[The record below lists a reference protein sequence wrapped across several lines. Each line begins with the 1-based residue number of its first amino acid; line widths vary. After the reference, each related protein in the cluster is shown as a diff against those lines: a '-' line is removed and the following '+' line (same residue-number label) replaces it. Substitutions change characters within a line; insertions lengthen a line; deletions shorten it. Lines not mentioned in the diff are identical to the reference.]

1 MSVNPINKTVK
12 PLSNDEL
19 LKFAPSIFSEKPIE
33 GVSDKY
39 AFVPTFKLLDTF
51 RDAGY
56 YPINAG
62 ESKVRDEASE
72 GYQKHIIQFRS
83 LENLLRPNVK
93 DEYEDIVLTNS
104 HNRTSSFIVDLA
116 VFRIVCSNMLVVP
129 SKSFVHTSIV
139 HVGFTE
145 QKVKDAIKEVTSY
158 MPKIKEEVAK
168 FKSIYL
174 TSAEEQMLANAAID
188 IRFDTNTHYIEADE
202 LLKVNYEEDKTSTL
216 WSAYNRIQ
224 EAMIRGGVK
233 MKNLVTGKNFTSK
246 AINGID
252 ATIKFNKELFE
263 IVQNVALL
271 KTNYKSVA

>member
-19 LKFAPSIFSEKPIE
+19 LKFAPSIFSENPIE

-51 RDAGY
+51 RNAGY

-83 LENLLRPNVK
+83 LENLLRPNAK

-188 IRFDTNTHYIEADE
+188 IRFDTNTHYIEANE
-202 LLKVNYEEDKTSTL
+202 LLKVNYEEDYVPTL

>member
-1 MSVNPINKTVK
+1 MSLNPINKTVK

-19 LKFAPSIFSEKPIE
+19 FNVAPSIFSENPIE
-33 GVSDKY
+33 TVSDKY
-39 AFVPTFKLLDTF
+39 AFVPTHKLLDIF

-56 YPINAG
+56 YPIMAS
-62 ESKVRDEASE
+62 ESKAREE
-72 GYQKHIIQFRS
+72 NQGYQKHIILFRS
-83 LENLLRPNVK
+83 LENLLRPNAK

-116 VFRIVCSNMLVVP
+116 IFRIVCSNMLVVP
-129 SKSFVHTSIV
+129 SKSFVHHSIV
-139 HVGFTE
+139 HVGFNKN
-145 QKVKDAIKEVTSY
+145 KVKNAIAEVTSY
-158 MPKIKEEVAK
+158 MPKIKELVAT
-168 FKSIYL
+168 FKSIHL
-174 TSAEEQMLANAAID
+174 TKAEEQMLANAAID

-202 LLKVNYEEDKTSTL
+202 LLKVNYEEDNVPTL

-233 MKNLVTGKNFTSK
+233 MKNLITNKTFTSK

-263 IVQNVALL
+263 AVQQVALL
-271 KTNYKSVA
+271 KTDYKAVA

>member
-1 MSVNPINKTVK
+1 MSVNKIFKTVK

-19 LKFAPSIFSEKPIE
+19 FNVAPSIFSESPIE
-33 GVSDKY
+33 TVSDKY

-56 YPINAG
+56 YPIMAS
-62 ESKVRDEASE
+62 ESKAREE
-72 GYQKHIIQFRS
+72 NQGYQKHIILFRS
-83 LENLLRPNVK
+83 LENLLRPNAK

-116 VFRIVCSNMLVVP
+116 IFRIVCSNMLVVP
-129 SKSFVHTSIV
+129 SKSFVHASIV
-139 HVGFTE
+139 HVGFTNE
-145 QKVKDAIKEVTSY
+145 KVKNAINEVTSY
-158 MPKIKEEVAK
+158 MTKIKEIVAT
-168 FKSIYL
+168 FKSIHL
-174 TSAEEQMLANAAID
+174 TPSEEHMLANAAID
-188 IRFDTNTHYIEADE
+188 IRFDTNTHYIKADE
-202 LLKVNYEEDKTSTL
+202 LLKVNYEEDYVPTL

-233 MKNLVTGKNFTSK
+233 MKNLITNKTFTSK

-263 IVQNVALL
+263 AVEQVALL
-271 KTNYKSVA
+271 KSNHNLAA

>member
-19 LKFAPSIFSEKPIE
+19 LKFAPSIFSENPIE

-39 AFVPTFKLLDTF
+39 AFVPTYKLLDIF
-51 RDAGY
+51 RDLGF

-62 ESKVRDEASE
+62 ESKVRDEANE

-83 LENLLRPNVK
+83 LENLLRPNAK

-145 QKVKDAIKEVTSY
+145 DKVKNAIAEVTSY

-188 IRFDTNTHYIEADE
+188 IRFDTNTHYIEAKE

-252 ATIKFNKELFE
+252 ATIKFNKELFDV
-263 IVQNVALL
+263 VQNVALL
-271 KTNYKSVA
+271 KTDYKAVA